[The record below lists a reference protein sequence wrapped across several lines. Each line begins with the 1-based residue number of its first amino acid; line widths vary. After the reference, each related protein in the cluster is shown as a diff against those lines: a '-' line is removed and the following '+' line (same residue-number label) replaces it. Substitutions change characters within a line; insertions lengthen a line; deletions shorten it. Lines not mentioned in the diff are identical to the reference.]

1 MNSSSLALNQNFLEE
16 IKTNEEEIKTN
27 EIIAF
32 NLCESEPTNGE
43 GLTWKEVEDCEEKFK
58 KVAEKNNIYLPSKQD
73 FDDSDMD
80 KDGVLMFPE
89 WKAGLAFEKWRF
101 AREHLDLQSN

>member
-1 MNSSSLALNQNFLEE
+1 MNSSSLALNQTFLEE
-16 IKTNEEEIKTN
+16 MKTN

-89 WKAGLAFEKWRF
+89 WDAGLAFEKWRF

>member
-1 MNSSSLALNQNFLEE
+1 MNSSSLALNQ
-16 IKTNEEEIKTN
+16 KEEEMKTN

-32 NLCESEPTNGE
+32 DLCESEPTNGE